1 MKTKKQKIEAV
12 EGGLED
18 LKKSKTIIITD
29 FTGLSSNEMN
39 ALRRALRAIST
50 PFRVVKKRLLKII
63 FEKSGAPFD
72 PKQYSGQM
80 GVAFSPKDIVEV
92 AGTVYR
98 FAKEHEKKGIFKI
111 LGGLDV
117 AEKRFIDAKEV
128 MVIGKLPPREILI
141 GQLVGMI
148 AAPIKSFLFVLKA
161 KSERSS

>member
-1 MKTKKQKIEAV
+1 MKTKKQKTEAIES
-12 EGGLED
+12 GLED
-18 LKKSKTIIITD
+18 LKKSKTVIITD

-39 ALRRALRAIST
+39 ALRRALRAIET

-72 PKQYSGQM
+72 TKQYEGQT
-80 GVAFSPKDIVEV
+80 GVVFSPKDIVEV

-98 FAKEHEKKGIFKI
+98 FVKEHEKKGIFKI

-128 MVIGKLPPREILI
+128 VAIGKLPSREILL

-148 AAPIKSFLFVLKA
+148 AAPIKSFMFILKA
-161 KSERSS
+161 KSEKSS